1 MTQLTDDG
9 FAGGGLL
16 TTIEAALSL
25 VMPHLDRITGGE
37 DVPPAEVVSPVGL
50 PEAGIPA
57 GLSGVVYLRSH
68 SFTGFPTCR

>member
-25 VMPHLDRITGGE
+25 VAAPRSDNGRE
-37 DVPPAEVVSPVGL
+37 DVPLAEVVSPVGL